1 MKKILY
7 LFILVSFYSF
17 SQQTVDLNNSSV
29 KWTGKAIT
37 GKSHFGT
44 LSFKSANLTIKKGNS
59 VEGGFIVD
67 MTSLS
72 VDDLTGKGKKSLEG
86 HLMSDDF
93 FSVDKFNEANLE
105 ILGSKAETS
114 SDGMSGRYI
123 VDGNLTIKGITNP
136 VTFEISLYK
145 ENTYRATLV
154 FDRSK
159 FDVRYGSDSFF
170 DNLGDRVIL
179 NEIELVVDLVIM

>member
-1 MKKILY
+1 
-7 LFILVSFYSF
+7 
-17 SQQTVDLNNSSV
+17 
-29 KWTGKAIT
+29 
-37 GKSHFGT
+37 
-44 LSFKSANLTIKKGNS
+44 
-59 VEGGFIVD
+59 
-67 MTSLS
+67 
-72 VDDLTGKGKKSLEG
+72 
-86 HLMSDDF
+86 
-93 FSVDKFNEANLE
+93 
-105 ILGSKAETS
+105 
-114 SDGMSGRYI
+114 MSGRYI

>member
-29 KWTGKAIT
+29 KWTGKAIA

-44 LSFKSANLTIKKGNS
+44 LSFKSANLTVYKGNS

-93 FSVDKFNEANLE
+93 FSVDKFNEASLE
-105 ILGSKAETS
+105 ILGSKTETS